1 MLPPNPQHPKHT
13 TKTMNHQTITNT
25 IIPCLKDCAWISAAV
40 LCCSVIAKYW
50 LPILVG
56 AIVVS
61 LFVRLTECR

>member
-1 MLPPNPQHPKHT
+1 
-13 TKTMNHQTITNT
+13 MNHQTITNT

-61 LFVRLTECR
+61 LFVRLAAVAHWATPLGAL

>member
-1 MLPPNPQHPKHT
+1 
-13 TKTMNHQTITNT
+13 MNHQTITNT